1 MRKSLQLFI
10 LFIGFNLC
18 SYAQPAGY
26 NFMQTIEVDHTKV
39 ASDLTQFPL
48 LINVTEDDLKHV
60 DNGGNVEEVNGY
72 DIIFTS
78 DDQTTILDHQIEKY
92 DPTTGELIVW
102 VGIPTLSS
110 SVNTSIEMY
119 YGNSSVST
127 DPSTTDVWDSN
138 FERVLHLDGVTD
150 GTANSLDGTNNGSS
164 STSGIIGNG
173 RYFDGVN
180 DYISVNN
187 QTPTTFT
194 ISAWINPTSLGANAN
209 AYAYGG
215 SGVIWSDF
223 SGCADD
229 MIPIALRND
238 RFAFGD
244 GGGCAYDNL
253 EISTVSVST
262 SNWYFVAVTRDGTTG
277 AKELYINGELKG
289 SSAGTGTQLLD
300 DNTEIHIGG
309 NTLDSRYFNGLIDE
323 TRFSTIVRSSDWIL
337 TEYNNQLDPSSFYS
351 FTDLS
356 LLPVDLISFNT
367 EMVGKTAKI
376 SWATAKETNNKHFEV
391 LRSYNGKDWNKVT
404 TINGAGTTD
413 TRCNYT
419 FTDKS
424 LSCFKGKVYYMLK
437 LVDRDDSFRYSQV
450 KYVQALQ
457 KQNEVLIYP
466 NPAQSEIFIN
476 IASDATYKVKLSSI
490 QGNIAFEKTCH
501 FNESVIDVSNYPR
514 GMYLIKIQEMSTLET
529 LKNEIIMIK

>member
-1 MRKSLQLFI
+1 MRKPLQLSI
-10 LFIGFNLC
+10 LFIGFNLY
-18 SYAQPAGY
+18 SYAQPTGY

-39 ASDLTQFPL
+39 AGDLTQFPL
-48 LINVTEDDLKHV
+48 LISVIEDDLKHV
-60 DNGGNVEEVNGY
+60 DNGGNIEEANGY

-78 DDQTTILDHQIEKY
+78 DDQSTILDHQIEKY
-92 DPTTGELIVW
+92 DPATGELVVW

-110 SVNTSIEMY
+110 SSNTSIEMY
-119 YGNSSVST
+119 YGNSSIAT

-138 FERVLHLDGVTD
+138 FERVLHLDSVTD
-150 GTANSLDGTNNGSS
+150 GTVNGLDGTNNGSS

-187 QTPTTFT
+187 QTPSTFT

-209 AYAYGG
+209 AFAYGG
-215 SGVIWSDF
+215 SGIIWSDF

-229 MIPIALRND
+229 MIPIALRNN
-238 RFAFGD
+238 RLAFGD

-262 SNWYFVAVTRDGTTG
+262 SNWYFVAVTRDGSDG
-277 AKELYINGELKG
+277 SKELYINGELKG

-323 TRFSTIVRSSDWIL
+323 TRFSTIVRSSDWLL
-337 TEYNNQLDPSSFYS
+337 TEYNNQLDPSSFYT

-356 LLPVDLISFNT
+356 LLPVELISFDT
-367 EMVGKTAKI
+367 EMIGKTPKI
-376 SWATAKETNNKHFEV
+376 SWITAKETNNKHFEL
-391 LRSYNGKDWNKVT
+391 LRSYDGKDWDKVT
-404 TINGAGTTD
+404 IIDGAGTTNN
-413 TRCNYT
+413 RSSYSYS
-419 FTDKS
+419 DKS
-424 LSCFKGKVYYMLK
+424 LCKFNDKVYYMLK
-437 LVDRDDSFRYSQV
+437 LVDNDGSFRYSNV
-450 KYVQALQ
+450 KYIQTLRDN
-457 KQNEVLIYP
+457 KEVFVYP
-466 NPAQSEIFIN
+466 NPAYSNIFIN
-476 IASDATYKVKLSSI
+476 MVSDATYNVKLSSI
-490 QGNIAFEKTCH
+490 QGNVAFEKTYH
-501 FNESVIDVSNYPR
+501 LNNSVIDVSNYPS
-514 GMYLIKIQEMSTLET
+514 GIYLIKIQDIKTLET